1 MNTIKCMSLV
11 LPILYAVQQSD
22 DFVLLT
28 ALRPA
33 GTHLP
38 GPSDAVDT
46 LTEVTCTQ
54 KITKYW
60 KNPPICKCPIRI
72 TYSYIHGFSSHLTF
86 NCSPIRTEGNI
97 IKGTEC

>member
-11 LPILYAVQQSD
+11 LAVLYAVQRSD

-33 GTHLP
+33 STHFP

-46 LTEVTCTQ
+46 LTEVTCNQ
-54 KITKYW
+54 QRNKYW
-60 KNPPICKCPIRI
+60 NNYRHSNVLL
-72 TYSYIHGFSSHLTF
+72 Y
-86 NCSPIRTEGNI
+86 
-97 IKGTEC
+97 